1 MEIQPLAGQIGARIA
16 GIDLS
21 RELSNSEAAD
31 VYSAFLAHKVVVFD
45 GPVLTPD
52 QQIRAARLFG
62 ELDIYPFVK
71 GIDGHPEIIEILK
84 TETDVSNFG
93 GGWHSDT
100 AYMAEPA
107 KATMLMALETP
118 ATGGDTLFANTV
130 AAYEALSPAMKAM
143 LDGLVGVN
151 DSDNIS
157 SGRRKAVLAQFDGML
172 DKSVAEPEQFVSE
185 HPLVRTHPET
195 GSKSL
200 YVNRAHTRQIA
211 GMTVEESKPL
221 IDFLID
227 HISRPEFTC
236 RVDWHPG
243 TVTVWDNRVT
253 QHAALNDYP
262 GQRRLMRRI
271 TIKGDRPQ

>member
-1 MEIQPLAGQIGARIA
+1 MEVQPLAGQIGARIA

-31 VYSAFLAHKVVVFD
+31 VYSAFLKHKVVVFD
-45 GPVLTPD
+45 GPVLTPE
-52 QQIRAARLFG
+52 QQISAARLFG

-84 TETDVSNFG
+84 TETDVKNFG

-100 AYMAEPA
+100 AYMPEPA
-107 KATMLMALETP
+107 KATFLMALETP

-130 AAYEALSPAMKAM
+130 AAYEALSPSMKAM

-151 DSDNIS
+151 DSDNLP
-157 SGRRKAVLAQFDGML
+157 SGKRKATLARFNGMA
-172 DKSVAEPEQFVSE
+172 DKSSKDPEQYVTE
-185 HPLVRTHPET
+185 HPLIRTHPET
-195 GSKSL
+195 GTKSI

-211 GMTVEESKPL
+211 GLSVEESKPV
-221 IDFLID
+221 IDFLAE
-227 HISRPEFTC
+227 HITRPEFTC
-236 RVDWHPG
+236 RVRWQPG

-262 GQRRLMRRI
+262 GQRRRMRRI
-271 TIKGDRPQ
+271 TVKGDRPI